1 MRSRAFIVG
10 FGCGLFPFIG
20 ANIYSYHRLS
30 QWIYSPTCNDC
41 GGAFGF
47 PMKMFA
53 YIGFFSHWY
62 VLWGGLAANLAIALS
77 AGLAV
82 GLLCRR
88 AFSKPRFP

>member
-10 FGCGLFPFIG
+10 FGCGLFPFIV

-47 PMKMFA
+47 PAEMFA
-53 YIGFFSHWY
+53 YTGFFSHWS
-62 VLWGGLAANLAIALS
+62 VLWGGLAANLGIALF
-77 AGLAV
+77 AALALGLI
-82 GLLCRR
+82 CRR
-88 AFSKPRFP
+88 AFGKHGFP